1 MSQILGSLRGQKV
14 GMVHS
19 NIYTLLVTLLHCAGS
34 TEEPHR
40 IRESG
45 DNKSVGFKAIVSSFI
60 VGEIYTYILT
70 FSRYPVVQGSL
81 GIVWTLTY

>member
-1 MSQILGSLRGQKV
+1 MC
-14 GMVHS
+14 MVHS
-19 NIYTLLVTLLHCAGS
+19 QHTLLVTLLHCAGS

-60 VGEIYTYILT
+60 VGEIYTYI
-70 FSRYPVVQGSL
+70 Y
-81 GIVWTLTY
+81 